1 MNDDEKVEVK
11 DQLPTLQSVWET
23 IVNDEKRATDEPNIA
38 FHDKP
43 TEMTPQQMENS
54 MVTQIE
60 GPNGEMLDV
69 IVVNKAGVVVDKDA
83 PCPEEDIE
91 EIAEEVAKEVIDEVE
106 DEIEEEAK
114 PEPKPEPEPE
124 KPKKKKVEVYK
135 TTVEKMK
142 PDPEALETLVMAA
155 NGKPVILDFQ
165 YDECGYCQEIAPAF
179 EDLMKAHAGTPEDPL
194 AFFRKV
200 DIFEHRERL
209 GKWGVKAMPTF
220 KVYVLGKETD
230 HLEGKSGF
238 DKLEKSVKDA
248 EAKYARFRE
257 FCGSVP
263 DVLPDGLQVEDI
275 FNKVDANSDNFINEE
290 EGRIA
295 MYCAYDKGWVTHE
308 EQDKIFDYFA
318 SHAGEDDLD
327 IDEMKTAFKGIHEVT
342 DFDFGL
348 K

>member
-1 MNDDEKVEVK
+1 MSLAQTEACPPPCNPAGEDFDADTDHEFKTTIDETKDVIEDEKEIVEEVVDDTGVRDLLVAVVGCDEAGDIVDNIVKPMVELEIADMLPIDQALEVIKTMNDDEKVEVK

-69 IVVNKAGVVVDKDA
+69 IVVNKAGVVVDADA
-83 PCPEEDIE
+83 PCPEEDLE
-91 EIAEEVAKEVIDEVE
+91 EIAEEVAKEVVDEVE

-135 TTVEKMK
+135 TTVEKMS

-165 YDECGYCQEIAPAF
+165 YDACGYCQEIAPAF
-179 EDLMKAHAGTPEDPL
+179 EDLMKAHSGTPEDPL

-209 GKWGVKAMPTF
+209 
-220 KVYVLGKETD
+220 
-230 HLEGKSGF
+230 
-238 DKLEKSVKDA
+238 
-248 EAKYARFRE
+248 
-257 FCGSVP
+257 
-263 DVLPDGLQVEDI
+263 
-275 FNKVDANSDNFINEE
+275 
-290 EGRIA
+290 
-295 MYCAYDKGWVTHE
+295 
-308 EQDKIFDYFA
+308 
-318 SHAGEDDLD
+318 
-327 IDEMKTAFKGIHEVT
+327 
-342 DFDFGL
+342 
-348 K
+348 